1 MPLSPS
7 SPAVGPCPSPS
18 LPLLVRWERGSATPS
33 IARLPS
39 GADRGL
45 GFVPFRGL
53 GFVPFPS
60 LPSWTVGRRCPAVS
74 TAGGHSPSFPRWF
87 APTSG
92 GGTHAQPP
100 PFGPE
105 SLHAAP
111 CCRSNPSS
119 DGAKM
124 SAGQAVVGT
133 APMSV
138 PETGAPAPSCTLS
151 GSRGRPPVPFYPN
164 RAATARN
171 RVSAVSSSSAML
183 AAISAGGGRL
193 AGSVAPSS
201 RSQDR
206 LRSSRSRAANSA

>member
-33 IARLPS
+33 IAHLPS
-39 GADRGL
+39 GTDRGL
-45 GFVPFRGL
+45 GI
-53 GFVPFPS
+53 VPFPS
-60 LPSWTVGRRCPAVS
+60 LPGRTVGRRCPAAP

-92 GGTHAQPP
+92 GRTHTQAP
-100 PFGPE
+100 PFGPG

-111 CCRSNPSS
+111 CCRSNASS
-119 DGAKM
+119 DGATM
-124 SAGQAVVGT
+124 AAGHAVVGT

-138 PETGAPAPSCTLS
+138 QETCAPAPSTTLS
-151 GSRGRPPVPFYPN
+151 RSRGRPPVPFYPN

-171 RVSAVSSSSAML
+171 RLSAVSSSSAML